1 MSPPE
6 ATRPKTRSNTL
17 RQVASTLFAFTAIVP
32 LMIFV
37 WTLYRLDALSKLEFQ
52 VDLGLAL
59 GIALLGFYIF
69 RQLMGVMS
77 DLIQIIGAAVERS
90 TRQAAAARPPLGTP
104 GPGPFPA
111 PSARPPKARCRSS
124 RRP

>member
-17 RQVASTLFAFTAIVP
+17 RQVASTLFAFTTIVP

-37 WTLYRLDALSKLEFQ
+37 WTLYRLDALSKVEFQ

-59 GIALLGFYIF
+59 GIALLGFYVF

-104 GPGPFPA
+104 GGATVPG
-111 PSARPPKARCRSS
+111 
-124 RRP
+124 